1 MAAVTVLISLVLPY
15 GRESLALPITL
26 ALAAMVLASVLVYFF
41 YRFLLG
47 RGQCSLSHISQALL
61 IVALAAVSTS
71 MAITYGHLS
80 LALSVGLVATGT
92 VLAFIS
98 LFVFCRFLLG
108 KGPGTSSEIKAT
120 QRALN
125 LKLSQ

>member
-1 MAAVTVLISLVLPY
+1 MAAAMVLISLVFPY
-15 GRESLALPITL
+15 GGESLAIPITL
-26 ALAAMVLASVLVYFF
+26 ALAAMVLASILVYFF

-47 RGQCSLSHISQALL
+47 RKQCSLSHISQALL
-61 IVALAAVSTS
+61 MMALAAISVS

-80 LALSVGLVATGT
+80 LALSVGLVAIGT

-108 KGPGTSSEIKAT
+108 KGPGTYFQTK
-120 QRALN
+120 RPRRNVN
-125 LKLSQ
+125 LGA